1 MFEVLKEINRIHLN
15 EMVEMVEMRK
25 MVNDDRYKLT
35 IVDLMLLE
43 PLQPVTAKDMNL
55 FIHETC
61 PV

>member
-1 MFEVLKEINRIHLN
+1 
-15 EMVEMVEMRK
+15 MVEKVEMRK